1 MTKNI
6 YMKGLPVRLSGAEL
20 KVGDKAPEFVLTGKS
35 LNPVKLSEY
44 AGKTIILS
52 CVPSLDT
59 ATCDLETRRFNQE
72 ADKLKDRNV
81 VVLTV
86 SKDLPFAQARW
97 CAANGI
103 KNLVTLSDYK
113 NLGFAADYGV
123 LLEDLGL
130 LTRAIFV
137 IDKTGRISYIQ
148 FVEEVSAEPNY
159 AEVLEAVKKLV

>member
-6 YMKGLPVRLSGAEL
+6 FMKGLPVRVSGTEVM
-20 KVGDKAPEFVLTGKS
+20 VGDKASDFTVIGNS
-35 LNPVKLSEY
+35 LEPVKLSDFT
-44 AGKTIILS
+44 GKIVVLS

-59 ATCDLETRRFNQE
+59 PTCELETRRFNQE
-72 ADKLKDRNV
+72 ASQLSGDV

-86 SKDLPFAQARW
+86 SRDLPFAQARW

-103 KNLVTLSDYK
+103 KNVITLSDYK
-113 NLGFAADYGV
+113 NLGFANQYGV

-137 IDKTGRISYIQ
+137 IDKEGIISYIQ
-148 FVEEVSAEPNY
+148 FVEEVSSEPDY
-159 AEVLEAVKKLV
+159 AQVIEAVKKLM